1 MHSHHKYTI
10 LSTVTSF
17 VISVISMIACE
28 STSPL
33 DSIPTFS
40 FTNFNYDQRS
50 SDPQILTQCLA
61 WEAPSIFWQT
71 SGDQRASY
79 LIKHD
84 LQRDNTERWRLD
96 NIFAEGCTRWSHHLL
111 VLTWRSF
118 TLQMY
123 SPLDG
128 SLIKKITISTEGW
141 GLTAS
146 PLGLVYSDGSST
158 LRWIDTEF
166 LDQAQADEAIKV
178 IKTQT
183 IYAND
188 LPVFQLNELEW
199 VEEFLFA
206 NIYPSDLIAVIAPS
220 TGQVLA
226 WLDLSKLRSLHEAQS
241 GVTNG
246 IAYDADHGK
255 VWFTG
260 KQWQYLYGIKVA
272 HLLAEVRSLNDRAN
286 RKLPSSS
293 R

>member
-1 MHSHHKYTI
+1 MSVFLHSHHRYTVF
-10 LSTVTSF
+10 LTVTYF
-17 VISVISMIACE
+17 VISSMSMIACE
-28 STSPL
+28 SRGSS

-40 FTNFNYDQRS
+40 FTDFNYDQRS
-50 SDPQILTQCLA
+50 SDPEVLTQCLA
-61 WEAPSIFWQT
+61 WEAPSTFWQT
-71 SGDQRASY
+71 SGDQRVSY

-84 LQRDNTERWRLD
+84 LQQGHTERWRLD
-96 NIFAEGCTRWSHHLL
+96 GIFAEGCTRWSHHLL

-123 SPLDG
+123 NPLDG
-128 SLIKKITISTEGW
+128 SLTKKIPISTEGW

-146 PLGLVYSDGSST
+146 PLGVVYSDGSST
-158 LRWIDTEF
+158 LRWIDTEIF
-166 LDQAQADEAIKV
+166 DQAHIDEVIKV
-178 IKTQT
+178 IKTKT
-183 IYAND
+183 VYANK

-220 TGQVLA
+220 SGQVLA
-226 WLDLSKLRSLHEAQS
+226 WLDLSELRSLHEIQS

-260 KQWQYLYGIKVA
+260 KQWHNLYGIKIA
-272 HLLAEVRSLNDRAN
+272 HLLAEIRALNN
-286 RKLPSSS
+286 HVNQE
-293 R
+293 